1 MSRDEIS
8 KIVKDI
14 FTGIFKLENEV
25 ISDETNS
32 DDVKNWDSLNHI
44 ILIFAIENEF
54 KIKFPLGEM
63 ADLKS
68 IGDIVDSCTIKLE
81 GE

>member
-8 KIVKDI
+8 KIVNDI

-25 ISDETNS
+25 ISNETNS

-44 ILIFAIENEF
+44 ILITAIENEF

-63 ADLKS
+63 ADLRS
-68 IGDIVDSCTIKLE
+68 IGDIIDSCMIKLE

>member
-1 MSRDEIS
+1 MTRDEIS
-8 KIVKDI
+8 KIVNDI

-25 ISDETNS
+25 ISNETNS

-44 ILIFAIENEF
+44 ILINAIENEF

-63 ADLKS
+63 ADLRS
-68 IGDIVDSCTIKLE
+68 IGDIIDSCIIKLE

>member
-8 KIVKDI
+8 KIVNDI

-25 ISDETNS
+25 ISNETNS

-44 ILIFAIENEF
+44 ILINAIENEF

-63 ADLKS
+63 ADLRS
-68 IGDIVDSCTIKLE
+68 IGDIIDSCIIKLE

>member
-8 KIVKDI
+8 KIVNDI

-25 ISDETNS
+25 ISNETNS

-44 ILIFAIENEF
+44 ILINAIENEF

-63 ADLKS
+63 ADLRS
-68 IGDIVDSCTIKLE
+68 IGDIIDSCMIKLE

>member
-8 KIVKDI
+8 KIVNDI

-25 ISDETNS
+25 ISNETNS

-44 ILIFAIENEF
+44 ILITAIENEF

-63 ADLKS
+63 ADLRS
-68 IGDIVDSCTIKLE
+68 LGDIIDSCMIKLE

>member
-1 MSRDEIS
+1 MTRDEIS
-8 KIVKDI
+8 KIVNDI

-25 ISDETNS
+25 ISNETNS

-44 ILIFAIENEF
+44 ILINAIENEF

-63 ADLKS
+63 ADLRS
-68 IGDIVDSCTIKLE
+68 IGDITDSCMIKLE

>member
-1 MSRDEIS
+1 MTRDEIS
-8 KIVKDI
+8 KIVNDI

-25 ISDETNS
+25 ISNETNS
-32 DDVKNWDSLNHI
+32 DDVNNWDSLNHI
-44 ILIFAIENEF
+44 ILINAIENEF

-63 ADLKS
+63 ADLRS
-68 IGDIVDSCTIKLE
+68 IGEIIDSCMIKLE

>member
-1 MSRDEIS
+1 MTRDEIS
-8 KIVKDI
+8 KIVNDI

-25 ISDETNS
+25 ISNETNS
-32 DDVKNWDSLNHI
+32 DDVNNWDSLNHI
-44 ILIFAIENEF
+44 ILINAIENEF

>member
-1 MSRDEIS
+1 MTRDEIS
-8 KIVKDI
+8 KIVNDI
-14 FTGIFKLENEV
+14 FTGIFQLENEV
-25 ISDETNS
+25 ISDVTNS

-44 ILIFAIENEF
+44 ILISAIENEF

-68 IGDIVDSCTIKLE
+68 IGDIIDSCMNKLE
-81 GE
+81 VE

>member
-8 KIVKDI
+8 KIVNDI

-25 ISDETNS
+25 ISNETNT

-44 ILIFAIENEF
+44 ILINAIENEF

-63 ADLKS
+63 ADLRS
-68 IGDIVDSCTIKLE
+68 IGDIIDSCMIKLE

>member
-8 KIVKDI
+8 KIVNDI

-25 ISDETNS
+25 ISNETNS

-44 ILIFAIENEF
+44 ILITAIENEF

-63 ADLKS
+63 ADLRS
-68 IGDIVDSCTIKLE
+68 IGDIIDSCIIKLE

>member
-8 KIVKDI
+8 KIVNDI

-25 ISDETNS
+25 ISNETNT

-44 ILIFAIENEF
+44 ILINAIENEF

-63 ADLKS
+63 ADLRS
-68 IGDIVDSCTIKLE
+68 IGDIIDSCIIKLE

>member
-8 KIVKDI
+8 KIVNDI
-14 FTGIFKLENEV
+14 FAGIFKLENEV
-25 ISDETNS
+25 ISNETNT

-44 ILIFAIENEF
+44 ILINAIENEF

-63 ADLKS
+63 ADLRS
-68 IGDIVDSCTIKLE
+68 IGDIIDSCIIKLE

>member
-1 MSRDEIS
+1 MNRYEIS
-8 KIVKDI
+8 KIVNDI
-14 FTGIFKLENEV
+14 FTRIFKLENEV

-44 ILIFAIENEF
+44 ILISAIENEF

-68 IGDIVDSCTIKLE
+68 IGDIIDSCTIKLE

>member
-1 MSRDEIS
+1 MTRDEIS
-8 KIVKDI
+8 KIVNDI

-25 ISDETNS
+25 ISNETNS

-44 ILIFAIENEF
+44 ILINAIENEF

-63 ADLKS
+63 ADLRS
-68 IGDIVDSCTIKLE
+68 IGDIIDSCMIKLE

>member
-8 KIVKDI
+8 KIVNDI

-25 ISDETNS
+25 ISNETNS
-32 DDVKNWDSLNHI
+32 DDVNNWDSLNHI
-44 ILIFAIENEF
+44 ILINAIENEF

-63 ADLKS
+63 ADLRS
-68 IGDIVDSCTIKLE
+68 IGEIIDSCMIKLE